1 MTEAD
6 THAGADLGCGAA
18 NGPATLL
25 VAELQHRIKN
35 VFAVIHALALRSLNG
50 DSPLEEARE
59 AFIGRL
65 EALARADQRL
75 LDSAWKG
82 TSLSDLVGSELE
94 PFSDRIE
101 VDGVD
106 VILTPRAAPSFAL
119 ALHELAT
126 NTSKY
131 GALSVP
137 GGVVAV
143 GWIVSADDGAG
154 TLRFRWQER
163 GGPLVSVPKR
173 TEFGT
178 SLLQAAL
185 GEGWLEYAIEGL
197 TYKADVPL
205 AMIVA
210 REPLATDGL
219 LDRLDRDHRLF
230 TGGA

>member
-1 MTEAD
+1 MGASCTGPIEAPPSMARVNVMTKAD
-6 THAGADLGCGAA
+6 AHAGANLGCGAA

-35 VFAVIHALALRSLNG
+35 VFAVI
-50 DSPLEEARE
+50 
-59 AFIGRL
+59 
-65 EALARADQRL
+65 DQRL

-82 TSLSDLVGSELE
+82 TSLSDVVGSELE

-106 VILTPRAAPSFAL
+106 VILRPRAAQSFAL

-126 NTSKY
+126 NASKY

-163 GGPLVSVPKR
+163 GGSLVSVPKR
-173 TEFGT
+173 TGFGT
-178 SLLQAAL
+178 SLLQAAV
-185 GEGWLEYAIEGL
+185 GEGRLEYAIEGL

-210 REPLATDGL
+210 REPLASDGL

>member
-1 MTEAD
+1 
-6 THAGADLGCGAA
+6 
-18 NGPATLL
+18 
-25 VAELQHRIKN
+25 
-35 VFAVIHALALRSLNG
+35 
-50 DSPLEEARE
+50 
-59 AFIGRL
+59 
-65 EALARADQRL
+65 
-75 LDSAWKG
+75 
-82 TSLSDLVGSELE
+82 
-94 PFSDRIE
+94 
-101 VDGVD
+101 
-106 VILTPRAAPSFAL
+106 
-119 ALHELAT
+119 
-126 NTSKY
+126 
-131 GALSVP
+131 
-137 GGVVAV
+137 VVAV

-173 TEFGT
+173 TGFGT

-185 GEGWLEYAIEGL
+185 GEGRLEYAIEGL